1 MLKYFLAL
9 FLLVV
14 IYNQV
19 VESKC
24 TCIKKI
30 CGRGWNLKRGRC
42 YRLFKHH
49 KTWGQAFFNCWRK
62 GGYLVRINSR
72 KEFLVVRNMARHFWI
87 DGKRACYKNKRS
99 FTFALGTRKFQRPYT
114 SFPKGEP
121 DNHRGMDNCLQ
132 ITRRSM
138 DDTRCGTKMKYV
150 CEKAPKLS
158 KKSYL

>member
-30 CGRGWNLKRGRC
+30 CGKGWNLKRGRC
-42 YRLFKHH
+42 YVLFRHRR
-49 KTWGQAFFNCWRK
+49 TWRQAFFNCWRK
-62 GGYLVRINSR
+62 GGYLVKINSR
-72 KEFLVVRNMARHFWI
+72 KEYLAVRRMTKQFWI

-99 FTFALGTRKFQRPYT
+99 FTFAMSTGRFGRPYT
-114 SFPKGEP
+114 SFRKGQP
-121 DNHRGMDNCLQ
+121 NNRRGRENCLQ
-132 ITRRSM
+132 ITRRYMFDS
-138 DDTRCGTKMKYV
+138 RCSRKMRYV
-150 CEKAPKLS
+150 CEKAPKVR
-158 KKSYL
+158 K